1 MSSVLLKARELGVI
15 SMCLLFP
22 LSLNEADE
30 EAFFFCGTDKGGALC
45 CIEHS
50 PRQFPREY
58 KTVS

>member
-30 EAFFFCGTDKGGALC
+30 EAFFFLWY
-45 CIEHS
+45 
-50 PRQFPREY
+50 RQGRCF
-58 KTVS
+58 VLH